1 MLTVESTQNR
11 RKKSGSGMASAA
23 KKTGMQVHC
32 PRCSTVVE
40 PTRFNSSLNSTP
52 NSVAVMK

>member
-1 MLTVESTQNR
+1 MLPVVSIQNR
-11 RKKSGSGMASAA
+11 RKKSGSGKASKARN
-23 KKTGMQVHC
+23 TGMQVHC